1 LDSTGKSAN
10 AFESFLT
17 NQEGKIMEKSNKK
30 SLLFALLVMAVAAT
44 GLWLVASLNST
55 TSAKQ
60 LDEQQQLSPSAAFP
74 AVPTSLGSIPDA
86 TATGPGAFGSPRNVE
101 FDVTGLSGSVTN
113 VAVSFNAS
121 HTWVGDLDVVLLAP
135 GGSPSHVIFSRTGAT
150 SATSFGF
157 SSDLSS
163 LNTYTFADS
172 ATTNWWAAASNVSV
186 IPGGSYRTT
195 APGPTTNPA
204 PVTNMNPAFA
214 SVTNPNGTWVLRFR
228 DGAAGDTGTVTGATL
243 TVDTAATAAKPCFD
257 FYGTGK
263 TSFGILNAESSI
275 IVWRTRANGTPGSGG
290 SEENIGY
297 GTTSTNDSV
306 TPGYYDNDD
315 KADLAV
321 WRNGTYFI
329 RPSTQYTISN
339 PVPPPS
345 TPMPIVQQQ
354 WGISTDFPGLEA
366 DYDGDGR
373 DDLTVV
379 RDTGTSWQ
387 WFILRS
393 SNNTFLSPVF
403 GSSSTD
409 TPIAGADYDG
419 DGKADLTV
427 LRGAPSTQYL
437 IGDAVTANLILV
449 QQWGNY
455 NTDFYVVGDFLGDS
469 KADFA
474 VWRGFGSG
482 TDGNWYIKENG
493 GSGVVITQFGIPGT
507 PAVRDLALCGDYNG
521 DGKSDI
527 AVYRRSNKTFYW
539 LNSPGFNPSALQSYT
554 MTFPPGTAA
563 ISGEFPIPALRTF

>member
-1 LDSTGKSAN
+1 
-10 AFESFLT
+10 
-17 NQEGKIMEKSNKK
+17 MEKSNKK
-30 SLLFALLVMAVAAT
+30 SLLFALLMLAVTAT

-55 TSAKQ
+55 TSARQ
-60 LDEQQQLSPSAAFP
+60 LDEQQELSPSAAFP
-74 AVPTSLGSIPDA
+74 AIPTSLGNIPDA
-86 TATGPGAFGSPRNVE
+86 TANGPGAYGPPRNVE

-150 SATSFGF
+150 SATSFGY

-163 LNTYTFADS
+163 LNTYTFTDS
-172 ATTNWWAAASNVSV
+172 ATTNWWAAASGVSV
-186 IPGGSYRTT
+186 IPGGNYRTT
-195 APGPTTNPA
+195 VPGPTTAPA
-204 PVTNMNPAFA
+204 PTTTMNPAFA
-214 SVTNPNGTWVLRFR
+214 GVTNPNGTWVLRFR

-243 TVDTAATAAKPCFD
+243 TIDTAASATKPCFD
-257 FYGTGK
+257 FYGTGR
-263 TSFGILNAESSI
+263 TSFGILNGEGTAPNDV

-290 SEENIGY
+290 NEENIGY
-297 GTTSTNDSV
+297 GKGSTNDFV
-306 TPGYYDNDD
+306 TPGYYDNDN

-321 WRNGTYFI
+321 WRSGTYYI

-345 TPMPIVQQQ
+345 TSIPVVLQQ
-354 WGISTDFPGLEA
+354 WGINTDIPGLEA

-379 RDTGTSWQ
+379 RDNGTSYQ
-387 WFILRS
+387 WYILRS

-409 TPIAGADYDG
+409 TPIAGADYNG
-419 DGKADLTV
+419 DGRADLTV
-427 LRGAPSTQYL
+427 LRGSPTQYFV
-437 IGDAVTANLILV
+437 GDAVTASLLLV
-449 QQWGNY
+449 QQWGDF
-455 NTDFYVVGDFLGDS
+455 NTDFYIVGDFLGDS

-482 TDGNWYIKENG
+482 TNGNWYIKENG
-493 GSGVVITQFGIPGT
+493 GPGVVITQFGIPGT
-507 PAVRDLALCGDYNG
+507 SAVRDFPLCGDYNG

-527 AVYRRSNKTFYW
+527 AVYRRSDKTFYW
-539 LNSPGFNPSALQSYT
+539 LNSPGFNPSAPQSYT
-554 MTFPPGTAA
+554 ITFPSGTGP
-563 ISGEFPIPALRTF
+563 ISGELPIPALRTY